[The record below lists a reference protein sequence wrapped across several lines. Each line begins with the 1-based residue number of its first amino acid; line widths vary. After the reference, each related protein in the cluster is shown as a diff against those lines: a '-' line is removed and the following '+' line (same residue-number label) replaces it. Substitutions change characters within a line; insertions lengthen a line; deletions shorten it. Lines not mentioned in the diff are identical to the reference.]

1 MKTVGRWLGA
11 TESVGPVMTFWILL
25 ISFIPIPRS
34 TVIMIQ
40 PNEFNDGHVKYLLT
54 CYNSTVRNKIENNSK
69 FLISD
74 NLLLQPSSL
83 DTYVPTTDKWDEDE
97 SMIPYEPTSEEGT
110 MEQLDEFIGAHIPL

>member
-1 MKTVGRWLGA
+1 MAWCYRV
-11 TESVGPVMTFWILL
+11 SGPCHDFLDTSDIMY
-25 ISFIPIPRS
+25 PIPRS